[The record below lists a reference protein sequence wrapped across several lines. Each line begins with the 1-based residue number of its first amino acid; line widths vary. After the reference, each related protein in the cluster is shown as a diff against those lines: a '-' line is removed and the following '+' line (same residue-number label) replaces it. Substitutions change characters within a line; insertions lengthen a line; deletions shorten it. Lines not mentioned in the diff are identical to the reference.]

1 MIIMTRNETTTQ
13 RFGLMLG
20 HGLGIILGM
29 GLEQSLGLGL
39 CLVLELVLRTRNNIE
54 TAPGLI
60 VWQVL
65 ALILEMGLSI

>member
-1 MIIMTRNETTTQ
+1 MTGTVSGFGIGTQ
-13 RFGLMLG
+13 
-20 HGLGIILGM
+20 
-29 GLEQSLGLGL
+29 
-39 CLVLELVLRTRNNIE
+39 TRNNIE